1 MRGKALIYVG
11 SVEFV
16 FALGRSTSV
25 SSAKDAKKSDNIIR
39 FWSILNN
46 CHVIS
51 KIPAVD
57 TEVDP
62 PRQISHANDDDSILT
77 YCKKPCAS
85 APLRAIILFAL

>member
-1 MRGKALIYVG
+1 M
-11 SVEFV
+11 
-16 FALGRSTSV
+16 

-62 PRQISHANDDDSILT
+62 PKQFSPANDDDSILSH
-77 YCKKPCAS
+77 CKKPCVS
-85 APLRAIILFAL
+85 ARDHSICSLSLPNDRCAQ